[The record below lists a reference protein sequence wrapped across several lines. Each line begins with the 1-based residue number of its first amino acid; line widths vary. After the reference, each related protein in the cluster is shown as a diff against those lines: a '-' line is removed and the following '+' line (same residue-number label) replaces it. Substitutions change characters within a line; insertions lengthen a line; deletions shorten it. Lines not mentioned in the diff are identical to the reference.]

1 MFNKNKKLK
10 VYIEGMMCNHCTEKV
25 KSTLLGI
32 NNVVKVSVDLKD
44 NSATVF
50 YNDEVDKDLIS
61 SKIKDLDY
69 SVISFEEK

>member
-10 VYIEGMMCNHCTEKV
+10 VYIEGMMCNHCAEKV

-44 NSATVF
+44 KSATVF